1 MHDGMQYDHFQRGLA
16 NNHGFLNLGT
26 IPKGY
31 RGQIF
36 LFLSQFLC
44 HFLKLAVSSRPQNVS
59 SISMKF
65 GM

>member
-36 LFLSQFLC
+36 FIFVPI
-44 HFLKLAVSSRPQNVS
+44 FVSLDFEVGS
-59 SISMKF
+59 K
-65 GM
+65 